1 MFNSTF
7 RFSKP
12 NLLLTALICLSFL
25 TACGGGGDTNTLVND
40 QVPLSGS
47 NTVIADSVKVNK
59 TADGVTVDYQTSVPV
74 KNSYIVTSNFA
85 FNKAP
90 LWSEFHE
97 VKTEDG
103 LKHTAVLK
111 KAEGAAPSQ
120 FMIYT
125 SPQDKFDNGGKG
137 IDIK

>member
-12 NLLLTALICLSFL
+12 ILLLTALICLSFL
-25 TACGGGGDTNTLVND
+25 TACGGGGGENNSLVNE

-47 NTVIADSVKVNK
+47 NTVIADTVKVNK
-59 TADGVTVDYQTSVPV
+59 TADGFTVDYQTNVPV
-74 KNSYIVTSNFA
+74 KNSFIVTSNFA
-85 FNKAP
+85 FNNAP

-103 LKHTAVLK
+103 LKHTATI
-111 KAEGAAPSQ
+111 KAGDNKN